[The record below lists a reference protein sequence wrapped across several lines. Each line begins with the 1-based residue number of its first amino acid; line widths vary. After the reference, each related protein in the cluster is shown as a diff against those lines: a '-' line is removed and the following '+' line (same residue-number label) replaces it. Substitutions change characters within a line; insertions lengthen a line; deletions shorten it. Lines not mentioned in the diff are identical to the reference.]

1 MQKDV
6 LSAGEAMERQ
16 QNQDLIGAKT
26 CSASERR
33 SRRFSFASSKTGMSE
48 MNVEDDSTGDGDY
61 PQPSNVAT
69 ASTIA
74 DCSDQGS
81 HVQSGQYVEVIVDGV
96 PLDLLDK
103 RRELIGGKDWP
114 LVLFSLLRH
123 EHRLSALHFNINRD
137 ARFVEPVPSKE
148 PLIFQCGFRRWSG
161 RPVFSQANLNC
172 DKHKYERFLRP
183 DRFTAASVYGPTTFQ
198 PSPVLVF
205 KEVPPTSS
213 SGPKVVLVATGTLLG
228 VDPDRIVLKKIV
240 LTGYPIRVRKRK
252 AVVKHM
258 FHRPEDVKWFKPAEL
273 VTKYGLTGHIKEPVG
288 THGLMKV
295 IFNKAVKQNDTV
307 CLNLYKRV
315 YPKMVGGG
323 VVVR

>member
-6 LSAGEAMERQ
+6 LGAGEAMERQ
-16 QNQDLIGAKT
+16 QNQHFLEAKED
-26 CSASERR
+26 SSERG
-33 SRRFSFASSKTGMSE
+33 SRRSSFASSAVGGSDASMD
-48 MNVEDDSTGDGDY
+48 VDSMGAGQLATL
-61 PQPSNVAT
+61 PSAENDRETYVP
-69 ASTIA
+69 
-74 DCSDQGS
+74 
-81 HVQSGQYVEVIVDGV
+81 SGRYVEIVIDSV

-103 RRELIGGKDWP
+103 RKALLGGKEWP
-114 LVLFSLLRH
+114 VVLFSLLRH

-137 ARFVEPVPSKE
+137 ARFEEPIPSKE
-148 PLIFQCGFRRWSG
+148 PLIFQCGFRRWEA
-161 RPVFSQANLNC
+161 RPVFSQINLNC
-172 DKHKYERFLRP
+172 DKHKYERFLRQ

-205 KEVPPTSS
+205 KEVPATA
-213 SGPKVVLVATGTLLG
+213 GVGKRTVLVATGTLLG

-258 FHRPEDVKWFKPAEL
+258 FHQPGDVKWFKPAEL

-315 YPKMVGGG
+315 YPKMADGQG
-323 VVVR
+323 VVR

>member
-6 LSAGEAMERQ
+6 LGAGEAMERQ
-16 QNQDLIGAKT
+16 QNQHFLEAKEG
-26 CSASERR
+26 SSERGG
-33 SRRFSFASSKTGMSE
+33 RRPSFASSAVGESDANMD
-48 MNVEDDSTGDGDY
+48 VDSAGTA
-61 PQPSNVAT
+61 QVAT
-69 ASTIA
+69 LPSA
-74 DCSDQGS
+74 DDGS
-81 HVQSGQYVEVIVDGV
+81 EAHVPSGRYVEVVIDSV
-96 PLDLLDK
+96 PLDLLEK
-103 RRELIGGKDWP
+103 RKALLGGKEWP
-114 LVLFSLLRH
+114 VVLFSLLRH

-137 ARFVEPVPSKE
+137 ARFVEPIPSKE
-148 PLIFQCGFRRWSG
+148 PLIFQCGFRRWEA
-161 RPVFSQANLNC
+161 RPVFSQVNLNC
-172 DKHKYERFLRP
+172 DKHKYERFLRQ

-205 KEVPPTSS
+205 KEVPDMAGVGKRT
-213 SGPKVVLVATGTLLG
+213 VLVATGTLLG

-258 FHRPEDVKWFKPAEL
+258 FHRPDDVKWFKPAEL

-315 YPKMVGGG
+315 YPKMVAGE

>member
-6 LSAGEAMERQ
+6 LLAGEAMERRHKQ
-16 QNQDLIGAKT
+16 HLIEAKEE
-26 CSASERR
+26 SSERG
-33 SRRFSFASSKTGMSE
+33 SRRCSFASSVAASAGE
-48 MNVEDDSTGDGDY
+48 MNVDDDSVSADQLVHSTRGTSTD
-61 PQPSNVAT
+61 PESE
-69 ASTIA
+69 AS
-74 DCSDQGS
+74 
-81 HVQSGQYVEVIVDGV
+81 VPSGQYVEVMIDAV

-103 RRELIGGKDWP
+103 RKASLGGKEWP

-123 EHRLSALHFNINRD
+123 EHRLSVLHFNINRD
-137 ARFVEPVPSKE
+137 ARYVEPIPSKE

-161 RPVFSQANLNC
+161 KPVFSQINLNC
-172 DKHKYERFLRP
+172 DKHKYERFLQP

-205 KEVPPTSS
+205 KEVPSTAA
-213 SGPKVVLVATGTLLG
+213 GGKRTVLVATGTLLG

-258 FHRPEDVKWFKPAEL
+258 FHRPGDVKWFKPAEL

-315 YPKMVGGG
+315 YPKMMEGG